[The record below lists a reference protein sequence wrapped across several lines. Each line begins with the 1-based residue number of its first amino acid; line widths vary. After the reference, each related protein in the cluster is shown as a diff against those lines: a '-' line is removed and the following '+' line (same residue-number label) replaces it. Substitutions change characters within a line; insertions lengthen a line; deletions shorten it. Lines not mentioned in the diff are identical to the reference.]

1 MKALVHTATPEA
13 LEPLGRLLEER
24 FGLRLTL
31 GNRDLIEGGLRLLGA
46 ELNLPEGVLL
56 RRLLAGEESLLHR
69 LAVKTVVSETYFFR
83 HPEHFDLLAE
93 RLVPALLQEGR
104 TTLRAWSAGCATGEE
119 AYSLAAALLA
129 AAPRADIA
137 VLGTDL
143 SEDSLAIAATGR
155 YGRRALR
162 SELPRWSL
170 GCPLQVGPRSVEVP
184 AALRAITRF
193 QPLNL
198 HKECYPEEVVPASS
212 FDIIFCRNVLIYFS
226 PEGAASVLLR
236 LRDRLREGGYLI
248 LAALDYTAAL
258 PGLVP
263 LHLDG
268 IPVLRR
274 QSAVHKAAAPSRRTP
289 PKRTPTDIKPTD
301 IKPADIKK
309 EARAGAD
316 CGDYELAARV
326 IRDALRTQRAPELL
340 HLLALVHKERGQF
353 HDSLALLGEAA
364 VTDPEYVLGHLS
376 LGLSMLEFPMRDPAR
391 ARHHLERVRLLLYGR
406 SDTDLLPGPEP
417 LTVGLARSLALAG
430 LRLLPE
436 ET

>member
-1 MKALVHTATPEA
+1 MKDLVPAATPEE
-13 LEPLGRLLEER
+13 LEPLGRLLEEQ

-31 GNRDLIEGGLRLLGA
+31 GNRDLIDGGLRLLAA
-46 ELNLPEGVLL
+46 ELNLPAGVLL
-56 RRLLAGEESLLHR
+56 RRLLAGEDGLLHR

-83 HPEHFDLLAE
+83 HPEHFDLLVE

-129 AAPRADIA
+129 AAPRTEIA

-143 SEDSLAIAATGR
+143 SEDSLAIAAAGR

-162 SELPRWSL
+162 SELPRWSIA
-170 GCPLQVGPRSVEVP
+170 CPLQVGPRSVEVP
-184 AALRAITRF
+184 AALRALTRF

-198 HKECYPEEVVPASS
+198 NKESYPEEVAPTSG

-226 PEGAASVLLR
+226 PEGAANVLLR

-258 PGLVP
+258 PGLQP
-263 LHLDG
+263 LNLDG

-274 QSAVHKAAAPSRRTP
+274 HSAVAKAAAPSRRTP
-289 PKRTPTDIKPTD
+289 PKRTP
-301 IKPADIKK
+301 ADIKK
-309 EARAGAD
+309 EARAAAD
-316 CGDYELAARV
+316 CGDYELATRV
-326 IRDALRTQRAPELL
+326 LRSALRIQRAPELL
-340 HLLALVHKERGQF
+340 HLLALIHKERGEL
-353 HDSLALLGEAA
+353 HDSLALLSEAA
-364 VTDPEYVLGHLS
+364 VADPEYVLGHLS
-376 LGLSMLEFPMRDPAR
+376 LGLSVLELPQRDPAR
-391 ARHHLERVRLLLYGR
+391 ARRHLERVRLLLAGR
-406 SDTDLLPGPEP
+406 SDADLLPGPEP
-417 LTVGLARSLALAG
+417 LAVGLARSLALAG
-430 LRLLPE
+430 LRQLPE